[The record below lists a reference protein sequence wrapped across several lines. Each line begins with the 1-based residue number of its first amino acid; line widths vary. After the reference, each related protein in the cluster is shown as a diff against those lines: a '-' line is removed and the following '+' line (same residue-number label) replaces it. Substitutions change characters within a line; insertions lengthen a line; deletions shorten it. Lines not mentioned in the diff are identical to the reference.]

1 MKRIALLLVVVAACS
16 KSKSGGAEGDP
27 CETSIGKAIDAMM
40 SSRKGSPEM
49 VEQMKTISEQLR
61 TIMVG
66 ACKLDHWPAE
76 VLQCFQAATDQPSIK
91 KCRGMLPPEQAQHLQ
106 AEILKVMSGA
116 GRCPGRGP
124 RFAGPRRCGSPSAV
138 TPHRSENTTTPSP
151 SRMCPLSRATSGCH
165 TPDDDALPRRY
176 PPQ

>member
-1 MKRIALLLVVVAACS
+1 MRRTLLCLVMVAACS
-16 KSKSGGAEGDP
+16 KSSSSGGADGDP
-27 CETSIGKAIDAMM
+27 CEASIGKAIDAMM

-91 KCRGMLPPEQAQHLQ
+91 KCREKLPPEQAQRLQ
-106 AEILKVMSGA
+106 QSIMQVMMGNRGSGA
-116 GRCPGRGP
+116 GGP
-124 RFAGPRRCGSPSAV
+124 PASP
-138 TPHRSENTTTPSP
+138 H
-151 SRMCPLSRATSGCH
+151 
-165 TPDDDALPRRY
+165 
-176 PPQ
+176 